1 MNLTQDL
8 NITFQNF
15 TNGNITFQ
23 NFTNRN
29 ATFTTDGTVTPGL
42 NLARTLGVVIY
53 LGFGSFAFLANIIV
67 LVLVC
72 KKSPLQRTIFD
83 LTVCSLV
90 VADLTASLGI
100 VTVFTFMMTADHD
113 TVPNSAIVVIM
124 VFKRTSVTCFLSS
137 VLHIVVITAERFFGL
152 FAPFVYRRVVT
163 KKKVMI
169 LIAIIWILTV
179 GLAIISC
186 VSRRDILET
195 SQVFGSGLSSS
206 IMYVLI
212 GIKVLVMRR
221 HKKRTSRRD
230 SRILENAF
238 AVTLSFLVCTFPS
251 ALKPFVM
258 DYDTMF
264 EYGFLCDSFFALKL
278 LLDPIL
284 YYFMIYHYGG
294 NNGMTPRGS
303 GRGSA
308 RDSAYSYKPPE
319 GQ

>member
-1 MNLTQDL
+1 MNLTLDL
-8 NITFQNF
+8 
-15 TNGNITFQ
+15 NITFQ

-29 ATFTTDGTVTPGL
+29 ATPTDGIVTPGL

-53 LGFGSFAFLANIIV
+53 LGYASFALLANIIV
-67 LVLVC
+67 LILVC
-72 KKSPLQRTIFD
+72 KKAPSQRTIFD

-90 VADLTASLGI
+90 VADLLASVGI
-100 VTVFTFMMTADHD
+100 VTVFPFIMIANHD
-113 TVPNSAIVVIM
+113 TVPTSAIIVIM
-124 VFKRTSVTCFLSS
+124 VFKRTSAVCFLSS

-163 KKKVMI
+163 KLKVII
-169 LIAIIWILTV
+169 LIAIMWVFTA

-186 VSRRDILET
+186 LSLKDILET
-195 SQVFGSGLSSS
+195 SQAVGVVIFASGLSSC
-206 IMYVLI
+206 IMYVMI
-212 GIKVLVMRR
+212 GIKVLAMRR
-221 HKKRTSRRD
+221 NRKRTSRRD

-238 AVTLSFLVCTFPS
+238 AVTLSFLVCTLPS
-251 ALKPFVM
+251 ALKTFVM

-264 EYGFLCDSFFALKL
+264 VYGFLCDSFLAVKL

-303 GRGSA
+303 ARGSA
-308 RDSAYSYKPPE
+308 RDSYKPPE
-319 GQ
+319 GQRFVS